1 MKRKRRDSIP
11 HYTYRQS
18 QKTEDKSIYRR
29 IIFVVLSTVVILA
42 IVWFWG
48 TNFVNLLGV
57 LSQQG
62 ELEIDA
68 PAISIPIKKPSLKEL
83 PNTTNKKKI
92 TIEGST
98 TGGEEVTLKAPD
110 GETTTVSESNGSFS
124 FKNVSLKRG
133 LNLFKVFV
141 LDSSGNKLEVSIV
154 IIFDNTKPP
163 LEIMSP
169 NDGQNFPKSTKS
181 VKVVGKTEEGAEVFI
196 NELQAIVDPSGQFTF
211 TYPTIKG
218 SQTLKVTATDKAGN
232 KSETE
237 LVIVVG

>member
-18 QKTEDKSIYRR
+18 QKTEDKLIYRR

-62 ELEIDA
+62 ELEIDT

-83 PNTTNKKKI
+83 PETTNKKKI

-98 TGGEEVTLKAPD
+98 TGGEEVTLKATD
-110 GETTTVSESNGSFS
+110 VETTTVSESNGSYT
-124 FKNVSLKRG
+124 FKH
-133 LNLFKVFV
+133 
-141 LDSSGNKLEVSIV
+141 DS
-154 IIFDNTKPP
+154 
-163 LEIMSP
+163 
-169 NDGQNFPKSTKS
+169 
-181 VKVVGKTEEGAEVFI
+181 
-196 NELQAIVDPSGQFTF
+196 
-211 TYPTIKG
+211 
-218 SQTLKVTATDKAGN
+218 
-232 KSETE
+232 
-237 LVIVVG
+237 